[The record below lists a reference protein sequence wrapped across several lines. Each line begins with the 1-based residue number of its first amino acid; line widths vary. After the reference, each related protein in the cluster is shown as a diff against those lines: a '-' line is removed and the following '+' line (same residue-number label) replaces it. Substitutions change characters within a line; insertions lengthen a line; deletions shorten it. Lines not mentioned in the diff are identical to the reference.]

1 MKTYDTVIFDLD
13 GTLLYTLEDL
23 TISVNH
29 ALTGVTDVRRSLEEV
44 RTFVGNG
51 VRRLMIRSLPGG
63 EENPRFE
70 EAFAEFCRHYTEH
83 CRDHTRPYPGVK
95 ETVLELSRSGKKL
108 GIVSNKPDR
117 EVKEMNEV
125 YFGGLFGAALG
136 ERRNVRRKPAPDSLI
151 EAMRELGSDAEH
163 TLYVGDSEVDILTA
177 ANAGVD
183 CLSVTWGF
191 RTQEHL
197 RQAGAS
203 RFIHAPGELLGVLSQ
218 PGV

>member
-1 MKTYDTVIFDLD
+1 MKTYDTIIFDLD

-29 ALTGVTDVRRSLEEV
+29 ALAGCTDVRRTLEEV

-70 EAFAEFCRHYTEH
+70 EAFAEFCRHYTVH

-95 ETVLELSRSGKKL
+95 EMAEALVLRGKKL

-117 EVKEMNEV
+117 EVKDMNAV
-125 YFGGLFGAALG
+125 FFGGMFGAALG
-136 ERRNVRRKPAPDSLI
+136 ERQGVRRKPAPDSLL
-151 EAMRELGSDAEH
+151 EAMKELGTDAEH

-177 ANAGVD
+177 SAAGVD

-191 RTQEHL
+191 RSQEHL
-197 RQAGAS
+197 QRAGAV
-203 RFIHAPGELLGVLSQ
+203 RFIHAPEELLSQ
-218 PGV
+218 PGI